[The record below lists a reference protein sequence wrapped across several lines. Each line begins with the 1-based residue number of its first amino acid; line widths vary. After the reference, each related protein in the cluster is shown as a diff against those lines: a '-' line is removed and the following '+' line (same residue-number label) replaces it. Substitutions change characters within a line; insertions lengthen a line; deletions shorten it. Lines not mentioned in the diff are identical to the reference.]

1 MKQNSK
7 KQSVFITALN
17 VSILFPGYLFS
28 IIYCKP
34 DIQFNL
40 IETWKLWVY
49 MYLVYVP
56 VVTHKWLKTNK
67 NHVCRPA
74 LKKGKIGTMRFILF
88 FFHLIF
94 L

>member
-1 MKQNSK
+1 MG
-7 KQSVFITALN
+7 VH
-17 VSILFPGYLFS
+17 
-28 IIYCKP
+28 
-34 DIQFNL
+34 
-40 IETWKLWVY
+40 
-49 MYLVYVP
+49 VYVP

-88 FFHLIF
+88 FFDFFIRKKINKLR